1 MSSTARV
8 GPSVPRQ
15 DRPVRE
21 GTRVA
26 SIETGLAAAAA
37 KLSQQVRRPT
47 SPTRV
52 SLHCV
57 KLGRPPD
64 TSTTARLCRLP
75 GLGTGRQERG
85 SRFQEGTGE
94 PGTQP
99 HAPYPRQAL
108 LTNSMIALSAQDA
121 LIECL
126 RGLLPSPRVLALK
139 WYTQAGAGA
148 YLYLLLSSTLM
159 GHLLAELTVGSLCRR
174 LGGRALPAT
183 PLCSLPGSVLRP
195 P

>member
-1 MSSTARV
+1 MVPQIQRWSGVNDHHFQHLTNWFAFSMSSTARV

-37 KLSQQVRRPT
+37 KLSQQVRRVT
-47 SPTRV
+47 FPTRV

-57 KLGRPPD
+57 KLGLPPD

-75 GLGTGRQERG
+75 GLGTGRQESG
-85 SRFQEGTGE
+85 SRFQGGTGE

-108 LTNSMIALSAQDA
+108 LTNSMIALGA
-121 LIECL
+121 
-126 RGLLPSPRVLALK
+126 RMPS
-139 WYTQAGAGA
+139 
-148 YLYLLLSSTLM
+148 LSTS
-159 GHLLAELTVGSLCRR
+159 GDSSHPKG
-174 LGGRALPAT
+174 
-183 PLCSLPGSVLRP
+183 PGT
-195 P
+195 

>member
-37 KLSQQVRRPT
+37 KLSQQVRRLT
-47 SPTRV
+47 FPTRV

-57 KLGRPPD
+57 KLGLPPD

-75 GLGTGRQERG
+75 GLGTGRQESG
-85 SRFQEGTGE
+85 SRFPGGTGE

-121 LIECL
+121 LTEYL
-126 RGLLPSPRVLALK
+126 WVLALK
-139 WYTQAGAGA
+139 WCTQAGAGA
-148 YLYLLLSSTLM
+148 PHLLLSSTLM
-159 GHLLAELTVGSLCRR
+159 GHLLAELTVGSH
-174 LGGRALPAT
+174 GPVFLP
-183 PLCSLPGSVLRP
+183 
-195 P
+195 